1 MATIKCSYNGGSF
14 TTDLF
19 MSGSYNNGAKMEIKG
34 VTYNTSTGKYTISY
48 KCTLYD
54 KTGDQGRYNNTARYI
69 AFGGEQQLFE
79 TNTILWS
86 NWENGTII
94 KESSYTTSSTS
105 VPVYV
110 KVMFNYTYSDAR
122 WNAGTGCV
130 DGASTL
136 SITPAAAS
144 FNLNILNPDGSEPYQ
159 TGEAGT
165 VEQSINGGSY
175 SRVYNEGAN
184 SYPLGTTFNY
194 RNFIPGTGRHLS
206 SVSGISPNNTT
217 GPWSATLNS
226 DLTVTFQ
233 TAWNTYTIS
242 YAPNGGS
249 STPSSQTK
257 TYGQALTLRAGIS
270 RSNSTGSGYTTS
282 FNGNGGTYTGS
293 SITATDTYSYTFAG
307 WKSSASGTVYG
318 ASGTFNENNV
328 ATMTAQWTT
337 TTTRGSI
344 TLPAASTV
352 SRSGYTFK
360 GWNTSSTATTGLT
373 GTYTPTSSTTM
384 YAIWQLNAPT
394 AATVS
399 LDYVARDKIY
409 VKGIGYTGAALTGY
423 TLHYRVSGSGS
434 YTNISL
440 GTATTAT
447 ISNLQPNTTY
457 QIYVT
462 ATNAAGSKD
471 SPVITATTI
480 ADMPKNVSIALTNIL
495 PFTTTATV
503 SATGDTN
510 AGITNRK
517 YYRTTKPNVNLYD
530 MPIKSFG
537 GARWARI
544 FYHNNRNGSV
554 LFTSLAECKN
564 TQTTDKYSRLGILDS
579 GDTYKINGKY
589 EFLLQYPIDD
599 PGRYNRWKQT
609 NAPQNEFVARS
620 ETGGQVTGY
629 EAVHIDWTDN
639 YWGGLERSDTSTT
652 SYSPTW
658 LDGSVGHDSWFYAI
672 GSSSAYSHGIPSCNS
687 TASVV
692 ELWIRIPD
700 GAVTTVDMGTATS
713 AKVTGLSE
721 ETTYLFFA
729 SATNVAGTTYS
740 PAVEITTPADQAKI
754 RIKEGGTWK
763 KGKAWYKRN
772 GEWVKAKKIYI
783 KVNGQWVIGYN
794 YEN

>member
-1 MATIKCSYNGGSF
+1 MATLYSDKRWNGEGSCYWRIRVDYSANSASVYVDVGPSGWSIWLRF
-14 TTDLF
+14 TTGNNTF
-19 MSGSYNNGAKMEIKG
+19 TKNAATYYASNNGKSANLLG
-34 VTYNTSTGKYTISY
+34 
-48 KCTLYD
+48 
-54 KTGDQGRYNNTARYI
+54 
-69 AFGGEQQLFE
+69 
-79 TNTILWS
+79 
-86 NWENGTII
+86 
-94 KESSYTTSSTS
+94 
-105 VPVYV
+105 
-110 KVMFNYTYSDAR
+110 
-122 WNAGTGCV
+122 
-130 DGASTL
+130 TL
-136 SITPAAAS
+136 SISPNSATTITQTCSGSSWGGNVNGSSSVTIPRQNAS
-144 FNLNILNPDGSEPYQ
+144 FNLNVLNPDGSEPYQ

-194 RNFIPGTGRHLS
+194 RSFIPGTGRHLS

-217 GPWSATLNS
+217 GPWNATLNS
-226 DLTVTFQ
+226 DLTVIFQ

-270 RSNSTGSGYTTS
+270 RSNSTGNGYTTS
-282 FNGNGGTYTGS
+282 FNGNGGTYIGS

-318 ASGTFNENNV
+318 ASGTFNENNA
-328 ATMTAQWTT
+328 ATMTAQWNSSTS
-337 TTTRGSI
+337 RGSI

-352 SRSGYTFK
+352 SRQYYTFG
-360 GWNTSSTATTGLT
+360 GWNTNSSGT
-373 GTYTPTSSTTM
+373 GTNYNAGASYTPSANGTL
-384 YAIWQLNAPT
+384 YAKWTLNAPT

-440 GTATTAT
+440 GTTTTAT

-495 PFTTTATV
+495 PFTATATV

-713 AKVTGLSE
+713 AEVTELSE

-729 SATNVAGTTYS
+729 SATNMAGTTYS
-740 PAVEITTPADQAKI
+740 PAVEITTPADQVKI
-754 RIKEGGTWK
+754 YRYNNGAWER
-763 KGKAWYKRN
+763 GKAYYKIN

-783 KVNGQWVIGYN
+783 KVNGEWKINSNGGS
-794 YEN
+794 

>member
-1 MATIKCSYNGGSF
+1 MATLYSNSRYNGEGTAGWRIRVDYSSSSASVYVDVVSKYNSSSIWLRF
-14 TTDLF
+14 TTGTNTF
-19 MSGSYNNGAKMEIKG
+19 TKNSTIYYSNNNGK
-34 VTYNTSTGKYTISY
+34 
-48 KCTLYD
+48 
-54 KTGDQGRYNNTARYI
+54 
-69 AFGGEQQLFE
+69 
-79 TNTILWS
+79 
-86 NWENGTII
+86 
-94 KESSYTTSSTS
+94 
-105 VPVYV
+105 
-110 KVMFNYTYSDAR
+110 
-122 WNAGTGCV
+122 NANLLG
-130 DGASTL
+130 TL
-136 SITPAAAS
+136 SISPNSATTITQTCSGSEWGGNVNGSSSVTIPRQNAF
-144 FNLNILNPDGSEPYQ
+144 FNLNVLNPDGSEPYQ

-175 SRVYNEGAN
+175 SRVCNEGAN
-184 SYPLGTTFNY
+184 YYPLGTTFNY
-194 RNFIPGTGRHLS
+194 RSFIPGTGRHLS

-242 YAPNGGS
+242 YAANGGS

-270 RSNSTGSGYTTS
+270 RSNSTGNGYTTS
-282 FNGNGGTYTGS
+282 FNGNGGTYTGG

-318 ASGTFNENNV
+318 ASGTFNENNA
-328 ATMTAQWTT
+328 ATMTAQWNSSTS
-337 TTTRGSI
+337 RGSI

-352 SRSGYTFK
+352 SRQYYTFG
-360 GWNTSSTATTGLT
+360 GWNTNSSGT
-373 GTYTPTSSTTM
+373 GTNYNAGASYTPSANGTL
-384 YAIWQLNAPT
+384 YAKWTLNAPT

-440 GTATTAT
+440 GTTTTAT

-480 ADMPKNVSIALTNIL
+480 ADMPKNVNIALTNIL
-495 PFTTTATV
+495 PFTATATV

-530 MPIKSFG
+530 MPIKSFD

-672 GSSSAYSHGIPSCNS
+672 GSSSAYRHGIPSCGS

-700 GAVTTVDMGTATS
+700 GVVTTVDMGTATS
-713 AKVTGLSE
+713 AEVTGLSE

-729 SATNVAGTTYS
+729 SATNMAGATYS
-740 PAVEITTPADQAKI
+740 PTVEITTPADQAKI
-754 RIKEGGTWK
+754 YRYNNGAWER
-763 KGKAWYKRN
+763 GKAYYKIN

-783 KVNGQWVIGYN
+783 KVNGEWKINSNGGS
-794 YEN
+794 

>member
-1 MATIKCSYNGGSF
+1 MATLYSDKRWNGEGSCYWRIRVDYSANSASVYVDVGPSGWSIWLRF
-14 TTDLF
+14 TTGNNTF
-19 MSGSYNNGAKMEIKG
+19 TKNAATYYASNNGKSANLLG
-34 VTYNTSTGKYTISY
+34 
-48 KCTLYD
+48 
-54 KTGDQGRYNNTARYI
+54 
-69 AFGGEQQLFE
+69 
-79 TNTILWS
+79 
-86 NWENGTII
+86 
-94 KESSYTTSSTS
+94 
-105 VPVYV
+105 
-110 KVMFNYTYSDAR
+110 
-122 WNAGTGCV
+122 
-130 DGASTL
+130 TL
-136 SITPAAAS
+136 SISPNSATTITQTCSGSSWGGNVNGSLSVTIPRQNAS
-144 FNLNILNPDGSEPYQ
+144 FNLNVLNPDGSEPYQ

-184 SYPLGTTFNY
+184 SYPLGTTFSY
-194 RNFIPGTGRHLS
+194 RSFVPGTGRHLS

-217 GPWSATLNS
+217 GPWSATLNN

-242 YAPNGGS
+242 YAPNGGN

-257 TYGQALTLRAGIS
+257 TYGQALTLRASIS

-293 SITATDTYSYTFAG
+293 SITATDTYSYAFAG

-318 ASGTFNENNV
+318 ASGTFNENNA
-328 ATMTAQWTT
+328 ATMTAQWNSSTS
-337 TTTRGSI
+337 RGSI

-352 SRSGYTFK
+352 SRQYYTFG
-360 GWNTSSTATTGLT
+360 GWNTNSSGT
-373 GTYTPTSSTTM
+373 GTNYNAGASYTPSANGTL
-384 YAIWQLNAPT
+384 YAKWTLNAPT

-423 TLHYRVSGSGS
+423 TLHYKVSGSGS

-440 GTATTAT
+440 GTTTTAT

-495 PFTTTATV
+495 PFTATATV

-530 MPIKSFG
+530 MPIKSFD

-589 EFLLQYPIDD
+589 EFLLQYPIDY
-599 PGRYNRWKQT
+599 PGLYNRWRQT

-629 EAVHIDWTDN
+629 KAVHIDWTGN
-639 YWGGLERSDTSTT
+639 YWGGLERNDASTT
-652 SYSPTW
+652 SYSSTW
-658 LDGSVGHDSWFYAI
+658 LDGSVGRDSWFYAI
-672 GSSSAYSHGIPSCNS
+672 GSSSAYGHGIPSYDS

-713 AKVTGLSE
+713 AEVTGLSE

-754 RIKEGGTWK
+754 YRYNNGAWER
-763 KGKAWYKRN
+763 GKAYYKIN

-783 KVNGQWVIGYN
+783 KVNGEWKINSNGGS
-794 YEN
+794 

>member
-1 MATIKCSYNGGSF
+1 MATLYSDKRWNGEGSCYWRIRVDYSANSASVYVDVGPSGWSIWLRF
-14 TTDLF
+14 TTGTNTF
-19 MSGSYNNGAKMEIKG
+19 TKNAATYYASNNGKSANLLG
-34 VTYNTSTGKYTISY
+34 
-48 KCTLYD
+48 
-54 KTGDQGRYNNTARYI
+54 
-69 AFGGEQQLFE
+69 
-79 TNTILWS
+79 
-86 NWENGTII
+86 
-94 KESSYTTSSTS
+94 
-105 VPVYV
+105 
-110 KVMFNYTYSDAR
+110 
-122 WNAGTGCV
+122 
-130 DGASTL
+130 TL
-136 SITPAAAS
+136 SISPNSATTITQTCSGSSWGGNVNGSSSVTIPRQNAS
-144 FNLNILNPDGSEPYQ
+144 FNLNVLNPDGSEPYQ

-194 RNFIPGTGRHLS
+194 RSFIPGTGRHLS

-226 DLTVTFQ
+226 DLTVIFQ

-318 ASGTFNENNV
+318 ANGTFNENNA
-328 ATMTAQWTT
+328 ATMTAQWNSSTS
-337 TTTRGSI
+337 RGSI

-352 SRSGYTFK
+352 SRQYYTFG
-360 GWNTSSTATTGLT
+360 GWNTNSSGT
-373 GTYTPTSSTTM
+373 GTNYNAGASYTPSANGTL
-384 YAIWQLNAPT
+384 YAKWTLNAPT

-440 GTATTAT
+440 GTTTTVT

-480 ADMPKNVSIALTNIL
+480 ADMPKNVSVALTNIL
-495 PFTTTATV
+495 PFTATATV

-672 GSSSAYSHGIPSCNS
+672 GSSSAYSHGIPSCDS

-713 AKVTGLSE
+713 AEVTGLSE

-729 SATNVAGTTYS
+729 SATNMAGTTYS
-740 PAVEITTPADQAKI
+740 PTVEITTPADQAKI
-754 RIKEGGTWK
+754 YRYNNGAWER
-763 KGKAWYKRN
+763 GKAYYKIN

-783 KVNGQWVIGYN
+783 KVNGEWKINSNGGS
-794 YEN
+794 

>member
-1 MATIKCSYNGGSF
+1 MYEVHAGSSGSFSSFGHVALNAYNGDNTSAVSWEVCA
-14 TTDLF
+14 TQITDITGNLTCPYAD
-19 MSGSYNNGAKMEIKG
+19 GYIESYYSPVIYTIQYNSNGGYTPPANQIK
-34 VTYNTSTGKYTISY
+34 TYNQTLTLQGAIGHSNSTSTGYTIS
-48 KCTLYD
+48 
-54 KTGDQGRYNNTARYI
+54 
-69 AFGGEQQLFE
+69 F
-79 TNTILWS
+79 
-86 NWENGTII
+86 
-94 KESSYTTSSTS
+94 
-105 VPVYV
+105 
-110 KVMFNYTYSDAR
+110 
-122 WNAGTGCV
+122 
-130 DGASTL
+130 
-136 SITPAAAS
+136 
-144 FNLNILNPDGSEPYQ
+144 
-159 TGEAGT
+159 
-165 VEQSINGGSY
+165 
-175 SRVYNEGAN
+175 
-184 SYPLGTTFNY
+184 
-194 RNFIPGTGRHLS
+194 
-206 SVSGISPNNTT
+206 
-217 GPWSATLNS
+217 SA
-226 DLTVTFQ
+226 
-233 TAWNTYTIS
+233 
-242 YAPNGGS
+242 
-249 STPSSQTK
+249 
-257 TYGQALTLRAGIS
+257 
-270 RSNSTGSGYTTS
+270 
-282 FNGNGGTYTGS
+282 NGGTGS
-293 SITATDTYSYTFAG
+293 PPSQSATDTISYTFAG
-307 WKSSASGTVYG
+307 WKSSASGTTYG
-318 ASGTFNENNV
+318 ASASFNENNA
-328 ATMTAQWTT
+328 ATMTAQWNSSTSC
-337 TTTRGSI
+337 GSI

-352 SRSGYTFK
+352 SRQYYTFS
-360 GWNTSSTATTGLT
+360 GWNTNSSGT
-373 GTYTPTSSTTM
+373 GTNYNAGASYTPSANGTL
-384 YAIWQLNAPT
+384 YAKWTLNAPT

-409 VKGIGYTGAALTGY
+409 VKGISYTGAALTGY

-495 PFTTTATV
+495 PFTATVTV

-510 AGITNRK
+510 ASIINRK

-713 AKVTGLSE
+713 AEVTGLSE

-729 SATNVAGTTYS
+729 SATNMAGTTYS
-740 PAVEITTPADQAKI
+740 PTVEITTPADQAKI
-754 RIKEGGTWK
+754 YRYNNGAWER
-763 KGKAWYKRN
+763 GKAYYKIN

-783 KVNGQWVIGYN
+783 KVNGEWKINSNGGS
-794 YEN
+794 

>member
-1 MATIKCSYNGGSF
+1 MATLYSDKRWNGEGSCYWRIRVDYSANSASVYVDVGPSGWSIWLRF
-14 TTDLF
+14 TTGTNTF
-19 MSGSYNNGAKMEIKG
+19 TKNAATYYASNNGKSANLLG
-34 VTYNTSTGKYTISY
+34 
-48 KCTLYD
+48 
-54 KTGDQGRYNNTARYI
+54 
-69 AFGGEQQLFE
+69 
-79 TNTILWS
+79 
-86 NWENGTII
+86 
-94 KESSYTTSSTS
+94 
-105 VPVYV
+105 
-110 KVMFNYTYSDAR
+110 
-122 WNAGTGCV
+122 
-130 DGASTL
+130 TL
-136 SITPAAAS
+136 SISPNSATTITQTCSGSSWGGNVNGSSSVTIPRQNAS
-144 FNLNILNPDGSEPYQ
+144 FNLNVLNPDGSEPYQ

-194 RNFIPGTGRHLS
+194 RSFIPGTGRHLS

-293 SITATDTYSYTFAG
+293 SITATDTYSYAFAG

-318 ASGTFNENNV
+318 ANGTFNENNA
-328 ATMTAQWTT
+328 ATMTAQWNSSTS
-337 TTTRGSI
+337 RGSI

-352 SRSGYTFK
+352 SRQYYTFG
-360 GWNTSSTATTGLT
+360 GWNTNSSGT
-373 GTYTPTSSTTM
+373 GTNYNAGASYTPSANGTL
-384 YAIWQLNAPT
+384 YAKWTLNAPT

-440 GTATTAT
+440 GTTTTVT

-480 ADMPKNVSIALTNIL
+480 ADMPKNVSVALTNIL
-495 PFTTTATV
+495 PFTATATV

-639 YWGGLERSDTSTT
+639 YWRGLERSDTSTT

-729 SATNVAGTTYS
+729 SATNMAGTTYS

>member
-1 MATIKCSYNGGSF
+1 MATLYSDSRWNGESKRTGWRIRVDYSGTSASVYVDVVSDYDSSSIWLRF
-14 TTDLF
+14 TTGTNTF
-19 MSGSYNNGAKMEIKG
+19 TKNATTYYSNNNGKSANLLG
-34 VTYNTSTGKYTISY
+34 
-48 KCTLYD
+48 
-54 KTGDQGRYNNTARYI
+54 
-69 AFGGEQQLFE
+69 
-79 TNTILWS
+79 
-86 NWENGTII
+86 
-94 KESSYTTSSTS
+94 
-105 VPVYV
+105 
-110 KVMFNYTYSDAR
+110 
-122 WNAGTGCV
+122 
-130 DGASTL
+130 TL
-136 SITPAAAS
+136 SISPNSATTITQTCSGSTWGGNVNGSSSVTIPRQNAS
-144 FNLNILNPDGSEPYQ
+144 FNLNVLNPDGSEPYQ

-194 RNFIPGTGRHLS
+194 RSFIPGTGRHLS

-217 GPWSATLNS
+217 GPWNATLNS
-226 DLTVTFQ
+226 DLTVIFQ

-270 RSNSTGSGYTTS
+270 RSNSTGNGYTTS
-282 FNGNGGTYTGS
+282 FNGNGGTYIGS

-318 ASGTFNENNV
+318 ASGTFNENNA
-328 ATMTAQWTT
+328 ATMTAQWSSSTS
-337 TTTRGSI
+337 RGSI

-352 SRSGYTFK
+352 SRQYYTFG
-360 GWNTSSTATTGLT
+360 GWNTNSSGT
-373 GTYTPTSSTTM
+373 GTNYNAGVSYTPSANGTL
-384 YAIWQLNAPT
+384 YAKWTLNAPT

-440 GTATTAT
+440 GTTTTAT

-495 PFTTTATV
+495 PFTATATV

-652 SYSPTW
+652 SYSPT
-658 LDGSVGHDSWFYAI
+658 
-672 GSSSAYSHGIPSCNS
+672 
-687 TASVV
+687 
-692 ELWIRIPD
+692 
-700 GAVTTVDMGTATS
+700 
-713 AKVTGLSE
+713 
-721 ETTYLFFA
+721 
-729 SATNVAGTTYS
+729 
-740 PAVEITTPADQAKI
+740 
-754 RIKEGGTWK
+754 
-763 KGKAWYKRN
+763 
-772 GEWVKAKKIYI
+772 
-783 KVNGQWVIGYN
+783 
-794 YEN
+794 

>member
-1 MATIKCSYNGGSF
+1 MATLYSDKRWNGEGSCYWRIRVDYSANSASVYVDVGPSGWSIWLRF
-14 TTDLF
+14 TTGTNTF
-19 MSGSYNNGAKMEIKG
+19 TKNAATYYASNNGKSANLLG
-34 VTYNTSTGKYTISY
+34 
-48 KCTLYD
+48 
-54 KTGDQGRYNNTARYI
+54 
-69 AFGGEQQLFE
+69 
-79 TNTILWS
+79 
-86 NWENGTII
+86 
-94 KESSYTTSSTS
+94 
-105 VPVYV
+105 
-110 KVMFNYTYSDAR
+110 
-122 WNAGTGCV
+122 
-130 DGASTL
+130 TL
-136 SITPAAAS
+136 SISPNSATTITQTCSGSSWGGNVNGSSSVTIPRQNAS
-144 FNLNILNPDGSEPYQ
+144 FNLNVLNPDGSEPYQ

-194 RNFIPGTGRHLS
+194 RSFIPGTGRHLS

-226 DLTVTFQ
+226 DLTVIFQ

-318 ASGTFNENNV
+318 ANGTFNENNA
-328 ATMTAQWTT
+328 ATMTAQWNSSTS
-337 TTTRGSI
+337 RGSI

-352 SRSGYTFK
+352 SRQYYTFG
-360 GWNTSSTATTGLT
+360 GWNTNSSGT
-373 GTYTPTSSTTM
+373 GTNYNAGASYTPSANGTL
-384 YAIWQLNAPT
+384 YAKWTLNAPT

-440 GTATTAT
+440 GTTTTVT

-480 ADMPKNVSIALTNIL
+480 ADMPKNVSVALTNIL
-495 PFTTTATV
+495 PFTATATV

-672 GSSSAYSHGIPSCNS
+672 GSSSAYSHGIPSCDS

-729 SATNVAGTTYS
+729 SATNMAGTTYS
-740 PAVEITTPADQAKI
+740 PTVEITTPADQAKI
-754 RIKEGGTWK
+754 YRYNNGAWER
-763 KGKAWYKRN
+763 GKAYYKIN

-783 KVNGQWVIGYN
+783 KVNGEWKINSNGGS
-794 YEN
+794 

>member
-1 MATIKCSYNGGSF
+1 MATVY
-14 TTDLF
+14 
-19 MSGSYNNGAKMEIKG
+19 SGSRWNGESKR
-34 VTYNTSTGKYTISY
+34 TGWRIRVDY
-48 KCTLYD
+48 
-54 KTGDQGRYNNTARYI
+54 
-69 AFGGEQQLFE
+69 
-79 TNTILWS
+79 
-86 NWENGTII
+86 
-94 KESSYTTSSTS
+94 SSTS
-105 VPVYV
+105 ASVYV
-110 KVMFNYTYSDAR
+110 DVVSDYNSSSIWLRFTTGTNTFTKNATTYYSNNNGKSA
-122 WNAGTGCV
+122 NLLG
-130 DGASTL
+130 TL
-136 SITPAAAS
+136 SISPNSATTITQTCSGSSWGGNVNGSSSVTIPRQNAS
-144 FNLNILNPDGSEPYQ
+144 FNLNVLNPDGSEPYQ

-184 SYPLGTTFNY
+184 SYPLRTTFNY
-194 RNFIPGTGRHLS
+194 KSFIPGTGRHLS

-318 ASGTFNENNV
+318 ASGTFNENNA
-328 ATMTAQWTT
+328 ATMTAQWNSSTS
-337 TTTRGSI
+337 RGSI

-352 SRSGYTFK
+352 SRQYYTFG
-360 GWNTSSTATTGLT
+360 GWNTNSSGT
-373 GTYTPTSSTTM
+373 GTNYNAGASYTPSANGTL
-384 YAIWQLNAPT
+384 YAKWTLNAPT

-409 VKGIGYTGAALTGY
+409 VKGIGCTGAALTGY

-440 GTATTAT
+440 GTTTTAT

-495 PFTTTATV
+495 PFTATATV

-530 MPIKSFG
+530 MPIKSFD

-713 AKVTGLSE
+713 AEVTGLSE

-754 RIKEGGTWK
+754 YRYNNGAWER
-763 KGKAWYKRN
+763 GKAYYKIN
-772 GEWVKAKKIYI
+772 DEWVKAKKIYI
-783 KVNGQWVIGYN
+783 KVNGEWKINSNGGS
-794 YEN
+794 

>member
-1 MATIKCSYNGGSF
+1 MATLYSDKRWNGEGSCYWRIRVDYSANSASVYVDVGPSGWSIWLRF
-14 TTDLF
+14 TTGTNTF
-19 MSGSYNNGAKMEIKG
+19 TKNAATYYASNNGKSANLLG
-34 VTYNTSTGKYTISY
+34 
-48 KCTLYD
+48 
-54 KTGDQGRYNNTARYI
+54 
-69 AFGGEQQLFE
+69 
-79 TNTILWS
+79 
-86 NWENGTII
+86 
-94 KESSYTTSSTS
+94 
-105 VPVYV
+105 
-110 KVMFNYTYSDAR
+110 
-122 WNAGTGCV
+122 
-130 DGASTL
+130 TL
-136 SITPAAAS
+136 SISPNSATTITQTCSGSSWGGNVNGSSSVTIPRQNAS
-144 FNLNILNPDGSEPYQ
+144 FNLNVLNPDGSEPYQ

-194 RNFIPGTGRHLS
+194 RSFIPGTGRHLS

-217 GPWSATLNS
+217 GPWNATLNN
-226 DLTVTFQ
+226 DLTVIFQ

-242 YAPNGGS
+242 YAANGGS

-270 RSNSTGSGYTTS
+270 RSNSTGNGYTTS

-318 ASGTFNENNV
+318 ASGTFNENNA
-328 ATMTAQWTT
+328 ATMTAQWNSSTS
-337 TTTRGSI
+337 RGSI

-352 SRSGYTFK
+352 SRQYYTFG
-360 GWNTSSTATTGLT
+360 GWNTNSSGT
-373 GTYTPTSSTTM
+373 GTNYNAGASYTPSANGTL
-384 YAIWQLNAPT
+384 YAKWTLNAPT

-440 GTATTAT
+440 GTTTTAT

-495 PFTTTATV
+495 PFTATATV

-517 YYRTTKPNVNLYD
+517 YYRTTKPNVDLYD
-530 MPIKSFG
+530 MPIKSFD

-544 FYHNNRNGSV
+544 FYHNNRNSSV

-754 RIKEGGTWK
+754 YRYNNGAWER
-763 KGKAWYKRN
+763 GKAYYKIN
-772 GEWVKAKKIYI
+772 DEWVKAKKIYI
-783 KVNGQWVIGYN
+783 KVNGEWKINSNGGP
-794 YEN
+794 

>member
-1 MATIKCSYNGGSF
+1 M
-14 TTDLF
+14 
-19 MSGSYNNGAKMEIKG
+19 
-34 VTYNTSTGKYTISY
+34 
-48 KCTLYD
+48 
-54 KTGDQGRYNNTARYI
+54 
-69 AFGGEQQLFE
+69 
-79 TNTILWS
+79 
-86 NWENGTII
+86 
-94 KESSYTTSSTS
+94 
-105 VPVYV
+105 
-110 KVMFNYTYSDAR
+110 
-122 WNAGTGCV
+122 
-130 DGASTL
+130 
-136 SITPAAAS
+136 
-144 FNLNILNPDGSEPYQ
+144 NPDGSEPYQ
-159 TGEAGT
+159 TGEAGS
-165 VEQSINGGSY
+165 VEQSVNGGSY
-175 SRVYNEGAN
+175 ARIYNEQASSYN
-184 SYPLGTTFNY
+184 SGTTLAY
-194 RNFIPGTGRHLS
+194 RNFSPGTGRHLS

-217 GPWSATLNS
+217 GPWSATLNN
-226 DLTVTFQ
+226 DLLVIFQ

-242 YAPNGGS
+242 YAANGGS

-270 RSNSTGSGYTTS
+270 RSNSTGNGYTTS

-318 ASGTFNENNV
+318 ASGTFNENNA
-328 ATMTAQWTT
+328 ATMTAQWNSSTS
-337 TTTRGSI
+337 RGSI

-352 SRSGYTFK
+352 SRQYYTFG
-360 GWNTSSTATTGLT
+360 GWNTNSSGT
-373 GTYTPTSSTTM
+373 GTNYNAGASYTPSANGTL
-384 YAIWQLNAPT
+384 YAKWTLNAPT

-399 LDYVARDKIY
+399 LDYVVRDKIY

-440 GTATTAT
+440 GTTTTAT

-495 PFTTTATV
+495 PFTATATV

-589 EFLLQYPIDD
+589 EFLLQYPIDY
-599 PGRYNRWKQT
+599 PGLYNRWRQT

-639 YWGGLERSDTSTT
+639 YWGGLERSDTSAT

-658 LDGSVGHDSWFYAI
+658 LDGSVGRDSWFYAI
-672 GSSSAYSHGIPSCNS
+672 GSSSAYGHGIPSYDS

-713 AKVTGLSE
+713 TEVTGLSE

-754 RIKEGGTWK
+754 YRYNNGAWER
-763 KGKAWYKRN
+763 GKAYYKIN

-783 KVNGQWVIGYN
+783 KVNGEWKINSNGGS
-794 YEN
+794 

>member
-1 MATIKCSYNGGSF
+1 MATWGDKKTTRTGGNVTLGLQAGYDGVSHSGNTVSATIYGRMGMGKDISGTTTWSSNQFAIWIESGGTKYVVKGSGSQSTANHWYEASKACSWDVGTAASGSRSVSVGFGWNGG
-14 TTDLF
+14 TAT
-19 MSGSYNNGAKMEIKG
+19 
-34 VTYNTSTGKYTISY
+34 
-48 KCTLYD
+48 
-54 KTGDQGRYNNTARYI
+54 QGNTASV
-69 AFGGEQQLFE
+69 
-79 TNTILWS
+79 TV
-86 NWENGTII
+86 
-94 KESSYTTSSTS
+94 SY
-105 VPVYV
+105 
-110 KVMFNYTYSDAR
+110 
-122 WNAGTGCV
+122 
-130 DGASTL
+130 GAS
-136 SITPAAAS
+136 SHA
-144 FNLNILNPDGSEPYQ
+144 FDLNILNPDGS

-165 VEQSINGGSY
+165 VEQSVNGGGY
-175 SRVYNEGAN
+175 ARIYNEQAS
-184 SYPLGTTFNY
+184 SYGHGTTLNY
-194 RNFIPGTGRHLS
+194 RNFTPGTGRHLS
-206 SVSGISPNNTT
+206 SVSGITPNNTT
-217 GPWSATLNS
+217 GPWSATVNS
-226 DLTVTFQ
+226 DLIVTFQ

-249 STPSSQTK
+249 STPASQTK

-307 WKSSASGTVYG
+307 WKSSASGTTYG
-318 ASGTFNENNV
+318 ASGTFNENNA

-360 GWNTSSTATTGLT
+360 GWNTSSTATTGST

-394 AATVS
+394 AATLS

-409 VKGIGYTGAALTGY
+409 IKDIGYTGAALTGY

-434 YTNISL
+434 YTNVSL

-471 SPVITATTI
+471 SSVITATTI
-480 ADMPKNVSIALTNIL
+480 ADMPKNVSIALTNVL
-495 PFTTTATV
+495 PFTATATV

-517 YYRTTKPNVNLYD
+517 YYYTTKPNVNLYD

-579 GDTYKINGKY
+579 GNTYKINGKY
-589 EFLLQYPIDD
+589 EFLLQYPIDA
-599 PGRYNRWKQT
+599 PNQYNRWRQT
-609 NAPQNEFVARS
+609 NAPQNEFITRS

-629 EAVHIDWTDN
+629 EAVHIDWTAN
-639 YWGGLERSDTSTT
+639 YWGGLERNNTSTT

-658 LDGSVGHDSWFYAI
+658 LDGSVGHGNWFYAI
-672 GSSSAYSHGIPSCNS
+672 GSASVHARGIPSYAS
-687 TASVV
+687 TPSVV

-700 GAVTTVDMGTATS
+700 GAVTTVDMGTATT
-713 AKVTGLSE
+713 ANVTGLSE

-740 PAVEITTPADQAKI
+740 PTVEITTPADQAKI
-754 RIKEGGTWK
+754 RRKNNGVWE
-763 KGKAWYKRN
+763 KGKAWYKKD
-772 GEWVKAKKIYI
+772 GEWIKAKKIYI

>member
-1 MATIKCSYNGGSF
+1 MATLYSDKRWNGEGSCYWRIRVDYSANSASVYVDVGPSGWSIWLRF
-14 TTDLF
+14 TTGNNTF
-19 MSGSYNNGAKMEIKG
+19 TKNAATYYASNNGK
-34 VTYNTSTGKYTISY
+34 
-48 KCTLYD
+48 
-54 KTGDQGRYNNTARYI
+54 
-69 AFGGEQQLFE
+69 
-79 TNTILWS
+79 
-86 NWENGTII
+86 
-94 KESSYTTSSTS
+94 
-105 VPVYV
+105 
-110 KVMFNYTYSDAR
+110 DA
-122 WNAGTGCV
+122 NLLG
-130 DGASTL
+130 TL
-136 SITPAAAS
+136 SISPNSATTITQTCSGSSWGGNVNGSSSVTIPRQNAS
-144 FNLNILNPDGSEPYQ
+144 FNLNVLNPDGSEPYQ

-194 RNFIPGTGRHLS
+194 RSFIPGTGRHLS

-217 GPWSATLNS
+217 GPWNATLNN
-226 DLTVTFQ
+226 DLTVIFQ

-242 YAPNGGS
+242 YAANGGS

-257 TYGQALTLRAGIS
+257 TYGQTLTLRAGIS
-270 RSNSTGSGYTTS
+270 RSNSTGNGYTTS

-318 ASGTFNENNV
+318 ASGTFNENNA
-328 ATMTAQWTT
+328 ATMTAQWNSSTS
-337 TTTRGSI
+337 RGSI

-352 SRSGYTFK
+352 SRQYYTFG
-360 GWNTSSTATTGLT
+360 GWNTNSSGT
-373 GTYTPTSSTTM
+373 GTNYNAGASYTPSANGTL
-384 YAIWQLNAPT
+384 YAKWTLNAPT

-440 GTATTAT
+440 GTATMAT

-495 PFTTTATV
+495 PFTATATV

-510 AGITNRK
+510 ADITNRK

-530 MPIKSFG
+530 MPIKSFD

-658 LDGSVGHDSWFYAI
+658 LDGSIGRDSWFYAI
-672 GSSSAYSHGIPSCNS
+672 GSSSAYGHGIPSCNS

>member
-1 MATIKCSYNGGSF
+1 MATLYSDKRWNGERSCYWRIRVDYSANSASVYVDVGPSGWSIWLRF
-14 TTDLF
+14 TTGNNTF
-19 MSGSYNNGAKMEIKG
+19 TKNSAIYYASNNGKSANLLG
-34 VTYNTSTGKYTISY
+34 
-48 KCTLYD
+48 
-54 KTGDQGRYNNTARYI
+54 
-69 AFGGEQQLFE
+69 
-79 TNTILWS
+79 
-86 NWENGTII
+86 
-94 KESSYTTSSTS
+94 
-105 VPVYV
+105 
-110 KVMFNYTYSDAR
+110 
-122 WNAGTGCV
+122 
-130 DGASTL
+130 TL
-136 SITPAAAS
+136 SISPNSATTITQTCSGSEWGGNVNGSSSVTIPRQNAS
-144 FNLNILNPDGSEPYQ
+144 FNLNVLNPDGSEPHQ

-184 SYPLGTTFNY
+184 SYPLRTTFNY
-194 RNFIPGTGRHLS
+194 RSFIPGTGRHLS

-226 DLTVTFQ
+226 DLTVIFQ

-495 PFTTTATV
+495 PFTATATV

-639 YWGGLERSDTSTT
+639 YWGGLERSDTNTT

-729 SATNVAGTTYS
+729 SATNMAGTTYS

-783 KVNGQWVIGYN
+783 KVNGQWVISYN

>member
-1 MATIKCSYNGGSF
+1 MATLYSDKRWNGEGSCYWRIRVDYSANSASVYVDVGPSGWSIWLRF
-14 TTDLF
+14 TTGNNTF
-19 MSGSYNNGAKMEIKG
+19 TKNAATYYASNNG
-34 VTYNTSTGKYTISY
+34 
-48 KCTLYD
+48 
-54 KTGDQGRYNNTARYI
+54 
-69 AFGGEQQLFE
+69 
-79 TNTILWS
+79 
-86 NWENGTII
+86 
-94 KESSYTTSSTS
+94 TSS
-105 VPVYV
+105 
-110 KVMFNYTYSDAR
+110 NLL
-122 WNAGTGCV
+122 G
-130 DGASTL
+130 TL
-136 SITPAAAS
+136 SINPNSATTITQTCSGSSWGGNVNGSSSVTIPRQNAS
-144 FNLNILNPDGSEPYQ
+144 FNLNVLNPDGSEPYQ

-175 SRVYNEGAN
+175 LRVYNEGAN

-194 RNFIPGTGRHLS
+194 RSFTPGTGRHLS

-270 RSNSTGSGYTTS
+270 RSNSTGNGYTTS
-282 FNGNGGTYTGS
+282 FNGNGGAYTGS

-318 ASGTFNENNV
+318 ASGTFNENNA
-328 ATMTAQWTT
+328 ATMTAQWNSSTS
-337 TTTRGSI
+337 RGSI

-352 SRSGYTFK
+352 SRQYYTFG
-360 GWNTSSTATTGLT
+360 GWNTNSSGT
-373 GTYTPTSSTTM
+373 GTNYNAGASYTPSANGTL
-384 YAIWQLNAPT
+384 YAKWTLNAPT

-409 VKGIGYTGAALTGY
+409 VKGIGYTGADLTGY
-423 TLHYRVSGSGS
+423 TLHYRVSSSGS

-495 PFTTTATV
+495 PFTATVTV

-530 MPIKSFG
+530 MPIKSFD

-700 GAVTTVDMGTATS
+700 GVVTTVDMGTATS
-713 AKVTGLSE
+713 AEVTGLSE

-729 SATNVAGTTYS
+729 SATNVVGTTYS

-754 RIKEGGTWK
+754 RIKEGGIWK

>member
-1 MATIKCSYNGGSF
+1 M
-14 TTDLF
+14 
-19 MSGSYNNGAKMEIKG
+19 
-34 VTYNTSTGKYTISY
+34 
-48 KCTLYD
+48 
-54 KTGDQGRYNNTARYI
+54 
-69 AFGGEQQLFE
+69 
-79 TNTILWS
+79 
-86 NWENGTII
+86 
-94 KESSYTTSSTS
+94 
-105 VPVYV
+105 
-110 KVMFNYTYSDAR
+110 
-122 WNAGTGCV
+122 
-130 DGASTL
+130 
-136 SITPAAAS
+136 
-144 FNLNILNPDGSEPYQ
+144 
-159 TGEAGT
+159 
-165 VEQSINGGSY
+165 
-175 SRVYNEGAN
+175 
-184 SYPLGTTFNY
+184 
-194 RNFIPGTGRHLS
+194 S

-217 GPWSATLNS
+217 GPWSATLNN
-226 DLTVTFQ
+226 DLTVIFQ

-242 YAPNGGS
+242 YAANGGS

-270 RSNSTGSGYTTS
+270 RSNSTGNGYTTS

-318 ASGTFNENNV
+318 ASGTFNENNA
-328 ATMTAQWTT
+328 ATMTAQWNSSTS
-337 TTTRGSI
+337 RGSI
-344 TLPAASTV
+344 TLPAASTI
-352 SRSGYTFK
+352 SRQYYTFG
-360 GWNTSSTATTGLT
+360 GWNTNSSGT
-373 GTYTPTSSTTM
+373 GTNYNASASYTPSANGTL
-384 YAIWQLNAPT
+384 YAKWTLNAPT

-440 GTATTAT
+440 GTTTTAT

-495 PFTTTATV
+495 PFTATATV

-564 TQTTDKYSRLGILDS
+564 TQTMDKYSRLGILDS

-629 EAVHIDWTDN
+629 EAVHIDWTDH
-639 YWGGLERSDTSTT
+639 YWGGLERNDASTT
-652 SYSPTW
+652 LYSSTW
-658 LDGSVGHDSWFYAI
+658 LDGSVGHGNWFYAI
-672 GSSSAYSHGIPSCNS
+672 GSSSAYDRGIPSYDS

-700 GAVTTVDMGTATS
+700 GAVTTVDMGAATS
-713 AKVTGLSE
+713 IKVTGLSE

-754 RIKEGGTWK
+754 YRYNNGAWER
-763 KGKAWYKRN
+763 GKAYYKIN

-783 KVNGQWVIGYN
+783 KVNGEWKINSNGGS
-794 YEN
+794 

>member
-1 MATIKCSYNGGSF
+1 MATVY
-14 TTDLF
+14 
-19 MSGSYNNGAKMEIKG
+19 SGSRWNGESKR
-34 VTYNTSTGKYTISY
+34 TGWRIRVDY
-48 KCTLYD
+48 
-54 KTGDQGRYNNTARYI
+54 
-69 AFGGEQQLFE
+69 
-79 TNTILWS
+79 
-86 NWENGTII
+86 
-94 KESSYTTSSTS
+94 SSTS
-105 VPVYV
+105 ASVYV
-110 KVMFNYTYSDAR
+110 DVVSDYNSSSIWLRFTTGTNTFTKNATTYYSNNNGKSA
-122 WNAGTGCV
+122 NLLG
-130 DGASTL
+130 TL
-136 SITPAAAS
+136 SISPNSATTITQTCSGSSWGGNVNGSSSVTIPRQNAS
-144 FNLNILNPDGSEPYQ
+144 FNLNVLNPDGSEPYQ

-184 SYPLGTTFNY
+184 SYPLRTTFNY
-194 RNFIPGTGRHLS
+194 KSFIPGTGRHLS

-318 ASGTFNENNV
+318 ASGTFNENNA
-328 ATMTAQWTT
+328 ATMTAQWNSSTS
-337 TTTRGSI
+337 RGSI

-352 SRSGYTFK
+352 SRQYYTFG
-360 GWNTSSTATTGLT
+360 GWNTNSSGT
-373 GTYTPTSSTTM
+373 GTNYNAGASYTPSANGTL
-384 YAIWQLNAPT
+384 YAKWTLNAPT

-440 GTATTAT
+440 GTTTTAT

-495 PFTTTATV
+495 PFTATATV

-609 NAPQNEFVARS
+609 NAPQNEFVVRS

-713 AKVTGLSE
+713 AEVTGLSE

-729 SATNVAGTTYS
+729 SATNMAGTTYS

-754 RIKEGGTWK
+754 YRYNNGAWER
-763 KGKAWYKRN
+763 GKAYYKIN

-783 KVNGQWVIGYN
+783 KVNGEWKINSNGGS
-794 YEN
+794 

>member
-1 MATIKCSYNGGSF
+1 MATLYSNSRYNGEGTTGWRIRVDYSSSSASVYVDVVSKYNSSSIWLRF
-14 TTDLF
+14 TTGTNTF
-19 MSGSYNNGAKMEIKG
+19 TKNATIYYSSNNGKSANLLG
-34 VTYNTSTGKYTISY
+34 
-48 KCTLYD
+48 
-54 KTGDQGRYNNTARYI
+54 
-69 AFGGEQQLFE
+69 
-79 TNTILWS
+79 
-86 NWENGTII
+86 
-94 KESSYTTSSTS
+94 
-105 VPVYV
+105 
-110 KVMFNYTYSDAR
+110 
-122 WNAGTGCV
+122 
-130 DGASTL
+130 TL
-136 SITPAAAS
+136 SISPNSARTITQTCSGSEWGGNVNGSSSVTIPRQNAS
-144 FNLNILNPDGSEPYQ
+144 FNLNVLNPDGSEPYQ

-194 RNFIPGTGRHLS
+194 RSFIPGTGRHLS

-217 GPWSATLNS
+217 GPWNATLNN
-226 DLTVTFQ
+226 DLTVIFQ

-242 YAPNGGS
+242 YAANGGS

-270 RSNSTGSGYTTS
+270 RSNSTGNGYTTS

-318 ASGTFNENNV
+318 ASGTFNENNA
-328 ATMTAQWTT
+328 ATMTAQWNSSTS
-337 TTTRGSI
+337 RGSI

-352 SRSGYTFK
+352 SRQYYTFG
-360 GWNTSSTATTGLT
+360 GWNTNSSGT
-373 GTYTPTSSTTM
+373 GTNYNAGASYTPSANGTL
-384 YAIWQLNAPT
+384 YAKWTLNAPT

-440 GTATTAT
+440 GTTTTAT

-495 PFTTTATV
+495 PFTATATV

-672 GSSSAYSHGIPSCNS
+672 GSSSAYGHGIPSYDS

-713 AKVTGLSE
+713 TKVTGLSE

-729 SATNVAGTTYS
+729 SATNVTGTTYS

-754 RIKEGGTWK
+754 YKYNNGAWER
-763 KGKAWYKRN
+763 GKAYYKIN

-783 KVNGQWVIGYN
+783 KVNGEWKINSNGGS
-794 YEN
+794 

>member
-1 MATIKCSYNGGSF
+1 MATLYSDSRWNGESKRTGWRIRVDYSGTSASVYVDVVSDYDSSSIWLRF
-14 TTDLF
+14 TTGTNTF
-19 MSGSYNNGAKMEIKG
+19 TKNATTYYSNNNGKSANLLG
-34 VTYNTSTGKYTISY
+34 
-48 KCTLYD
+48 
-54 KTGDQGRYNNTARYI
+54 
-69 AFGGEQQLFE
+69 
-79 TNTILWS
+79 
-86 NWENGTII
+86 
-94 KESSYTTSSTS
+94 
-105 VPVYV
+105 
-110 KVMFNYTYSDAR
+110 
-122 WNAGTGCV
+122 
-130 DGASTL
+130 TL
-136 SITPAAAS
+136 SISPNSATTITQTCSGSAWGGNVNGSSSVTIPQQNAS
-144 FNLNILNPDGSEPYQ
+144 FNLNVLNPDGSEPYQ

-194 RNFIPGTGRHLS
+194 RSFIPGTGRHLS

-217 GPWSATLNS
+217 GPWNATLNS
-226 DLTVTFQ
+226 DLTVIFQ

-270 RSNSTGSGYTTS
+270 RSNSTGNGYTTS
-282 FNGNGGTYTGS
+282 FNGNGGTYIGS

-318 ASGTFNENNV
+318 ASGTFNENNA
-328 ATMTAQWTT
+328 ATMTAQWSSSTS
-337 TTTRGSI
+337 RGSI

-352 SRSGYTFK
+352 SRQYYTFG
-360 GWNTSSTATTGLT
+360 GWNTNSSGT
-373 GTYTPTSSTTM
+373 GTNYNAGVSYTPSANGTL
-384 YAIWQLNAPT
+384 YAKWTLNAPT

-440 GTATTAT
+440 GTTTTAT

-495 PFTTTATV
+495 PFTATATV

-652 SYSPTW
+652 SYSPT
-658 LDGSVGHDSWFYAI
+658 
-672 GSSSAYSHGIPSCNS
+672 
-687 TASVV
+687 
-692 ELWIRIPD
+692 
-700 GAVTTVDMGTATS
+700 
-713 AKVTGLSE
+713 
-721 ETTYLFFA
+721 
-729 SATNVAGTTYS
+729 
-740 PAVEITTPADQAKI
+740 
-754 RIKEGGTWK
+754 
-763 KGKAWYKRN
+763 
-772 GEWVKAKKIYI
+772 
-783 KVNGQWVIGYN
+783 
-794 YEN
+794 

>member
-1 MATIKCSYNGGSF
+1 MATLYSDKRWNGEGSCYWRIRVDYSANSASVYVDVGPSGWSIWLRF
-14 TTDLF
+14 TTGNNTF
-19 MSGSYNNGAKMEIKG
+19 TKNAATYYASNNG
-34 VTYNTSTGKYTISY
+34 
-48 KCTLYD
+48 
-54 KTGDQGRYNNTARYI
+54 
-69 AFGGEQQLFE
+69 
-79 TNTILWS
+79 
-86 NWENGTII
+86 
-94 KESSYTTSSTS
+94 TSS
-105 VPVYV
+105 
-110 KVMFNYTYSDAR
+110 NLL
-122 WNAGTGCV
+122 G
-130 DGASTL
+130 TL
-136 SITPAAAS
+136 SINPNSATTITQTCSGSSWGGNVNGSSSVTIPRQNAS
-144 FNLNILNPDGSEPYQ
+144 FNLNVLNPDGSEPYQ

-194 RNFIPGTGRHLS
+194 RSFTPGTGRHLS

-270 RSNSTGSGYTTS
+270 RSNSTGNGYTTS
-282 FNGNGGTYTGS
+282 FNGNGGAYTGS

-318 ASGTFNENNV
+318 ASGTFNENNA
-328 ATMTAQWTT
+328 ATMTAQWNSSTS
-337 TTTRGSI
+337 RGSI

-352 SRSGYTFK
+352 SRQYYTFG
-360 GWNTSSTATTGLT
+360 GWNTNSSGT
-373 GTYTPTSSTTM
+373 GTNYNAGASYTPSANGTL
-384 YAIWQLNAPT
+384 YAKWTLNAPT

-423 TLHYRVSGSGS
+423 TLHYRVSSSGS

-495 PFTTTATV
+495 PFTATVTV

-530 MPIKSFG
+530 MPIKSFD

-713 AKVTGLSE
+713 AEVTGLSE

-729 SATNVAGTTYS
+729 SATNVVGTTYS

-754 RIKEGGTWK
+754 RIKEGGIWK

>member
-1 MATIKCSYNGGSF
+1 MATLYSDKRWNGEGSCYWRIRVDYSANSASVYVDVGPSGWSIWLRF
-14 TTDLF
+14 TTGNNTF
-19 MSGSYNNGAKMEIKG
+19 TKNSAIYYASNNGKSANLLG
-34 VTYNTSTGKYTISY
+34 
-48 KCTLYD
+48 
-54 KTGDQGRYNNTARYI
+54 
-69 AFGGEQQLFE
+69 
-79 TNTILWS
+79 
-86 NWENGTII
+86 
-94 KESSYTTSSTS
+94 
-105 VPVYV
+105 
-110 KVMFNYTYSDAR
+110 
-122 WNAGTGCV
+122 
-130 DGASTL
+130 TL
-136 SITPAAAS
+136 SISPNSATTITQTCSGSEWGGNVNGSLSVTIPRQNAS
-144 FNLNILNPDGSEPYQ
+144 FNLNVLNPDGSEPHQ

-194 RNFIPGTGRHLS
+194 RSFIPGTGRHLS

-217 GPWSATLNS
+217 GPWSATLNN
-226 DLTVTFQ
+226 DLTVIFQ

-242 YAPNGGS
+242 YAANGGS
-249 STPSSQTK
+249 STPPSQTK

-270 RSNSTGSGYTTS
+270 RSNSTGNGYTTS

-318 ASGTFNENNV
+318 ASGTFNENNA
-328 ATMTAQWTT
+328 ATMTAQWNSSTS
-337 TTTRGSI
+337 RGSI

-352 SRSGYTFK
+352 SRQYYTFS
-360 GWNTSSTATTGLT
+360 GWNTNSSGT
-373 GTYTPTSSTTM
+373 GTNYNAGASYTPSANGTL
-384 YAIWQLNAPT
+384 YAKWTLNAPT

-440 GTATTAT
+440 GTTTTAT

-495 PFTTTATV
+495 PFTATATV

-589 EFLLQYPIDD
+589 EFLLQYPIDY
-599 PGRYNRWKQT
+599 PGLYNRWKQT

-700 GAVTTVDMGTATS
+700 GVVTTVDMGTATS
-713 AKVTGLSE
+713 AEVTGLSE

>member
-1 MATIKCSYNGGSF
+1 MATLYSDKRWNGEGSCYWRIRVDYSANSASVYVDVGPSGWSIWLRF
-14 TTDLF
+14 TTGTNTF
-19 MSGSYNNGAKMEIKG
+19 TKNAATYYASNNGKSANLLG
-34 VTYNTSTGKYTISY
+34 
-48 KCTLYD
+48 
-54 KTGDQGRYNNTARYI
+54 
-69 AFGGEQQLFE
+69 
-79 TNTILWS
+79 
-86 NWENGTII
+86 
-94 KESSYTTSSTS
+94 
-105 VPVYV
+105 
-110 KVMFNYTYSDAR
+110 
-122 WNAGTGCV
+122 
-130 DGASTL
+130 TL
-136 SITPAAAS
+136 SISPNSATTITQTCSGSSWGGNVNGSSSVTIPRQNAS
-144 FNLNILNPDGSEPYQ
+144 FNLNVLNPDGSEPYQ

-194 RNFIPGTGRHLS
+194 RSFIPGTGRHLS

-226 DLTVTFQ
+226 DLTVIFQ

-318 ASGTFNENNV
+318 ANGTFNENNA
-328 ATMTAQWTT
+328 ATMTAQWNSSTS
-337 TTTRGSI
+337 RGSI

-352 SRSGYTFK
+352 SRQYYTFG
-360 GWNTSSTATTGLT
+360 GWNTNSSGT
-373 GTYTPTSSTTM
+373 GTNYNAGASYTPSANGTL
-384 YAIWQLNAPT
+384 YAKWTLNAPT

-440 GTATTAT
+440 GTTTTVT

-480 ADMPKNVSIALTNIL
+480 ADMPKNVSVALTNIL
-495 PFTTTATV
+495 PFTATATV

-639 YWGGLERSDTSTT
+639 YWRGLERSDTSTT

-672 GSSSAYSHGIPSCNS
+672 GSSSAYSHGIPSCDS

-713 AKVTGLSE
+713 AEVTGLSE

-729 SATNVAGTTYS
+729 SATNMAGTTYS
-740 PAVEITTPADQAKI
+740 PTVEITTPADQAKI
-754 RIKEGGTWK
+754 YRYNNGAWER
-763 KGKAWYKRN
+763 GKAYYKIN

-783 KVNGQWVIGYN
+783 KVNGEWKINSNGGS
-794 YEN
+794 